1 MYNSGEKVSGYKLQC
16 QKVYLAVLHIC
27 TTGGE
32 KVSGYKL
39 QCQKV
44 YLAALPKCT
53 TGGEKERG
61 NKLLTFSPPVVHL
74 GRSAR

>member
-1 MYNSGEKVSGYKLQC
+1 MAALPK
-16 QKVYLAVLHIC
+16 C
-27 TTGGE
+27 TPGGE

-53 TGGEKERG
+53 RGG
-61 NKLLTFSPPVVHL
+61 
-74 GRSAR
+74 

>member
-1 MYNSGEKVSGYKLQC
+1 MNYNVK
-16 QKVYLAVLHIC
+16 KVYLAALPKY

-53 TGGEKERG
+53 TGGEKVSG
-61 NKLLTFSPPVVHL
+61 NKL
-74 GRSAR
+74 